1 MHKMK
6 KQQNKML
13 AALAAVFVLVFVAV
27 CGGFLLTE
35 PTVLPEESGTAA
47 VPSKTVTK
55 NGIDYYPRQDITVI
69 LLMGI
74 DEPGPVRSSMSYNN
88 KGESD
93 MVVLAVIEESREVC
107 HMLALNRDTM
117 MEIPVLGLGGK
128 QAGTKVAQLALAHT
142 YGSGLEDSCENTRKA
157 VSRFLGGITIDY
169 YISMNLDAVAILN
182 DAVGGVEV
190 TVTDDFS
197 MVDDTIRQGQ
207 MILQG
212 EQALSFV
219 QTRWNVGDHL
229 NLSRMERQKE
239 YMENFLEALRSRTDA
254 SENFVLDTYETVAPY
269 LVSDIPMST
278 LSGMVERYQNH
289 TVTEFRSPEGEN
301 VLGEEY
307 YEFYPDPDKLEDLIL
322 ELFYAPQK

>member
-1 MHKMK
+1 MK
-6 KQQNKML
+6 KRQNIIL
-13 AALAAVFVLVFVAV
+13 AVLAAVFVLVFVAV
-27 CGGFLLTE
+27 CGGLLLME
-35 PTVLPEESGTAA
+35 PTVLPEEPEAAA

-69 LLMGI
+69 LLIGI

-88 KGESD
+88 KGEAD
-93 MVVLAVIEESREVC
+93 MVVLAVIGESQEVC
-107 HMLALNRDTM
+107 HILALNRDTM
-117 MEIPVLGLGGK
+117 MQIPVLGLGGK

-157 VSRFLGGITIDY
+157 VSDFLGGITIDY

-182 DAVGGVEV
+182 DAVGGVTV

-197 MVDDTIRQGQ
+197 AVDETIRQGQ
-207 MILQG
+207 MVLRGQ
-212 EQALSFV
+212 QALSFV

-239 YMENFLEALRSRTDA
+239 YMENFLEALRSRTDTT
-254 SENFVLDTYETVAPY
+254 ENFVLDTYETVAPY
-269 LVSDIPMST
+269 LVSDIPLTT
-278 LSGMVERYQNH
+278 LSGMVERYKDH
-289 TVTEFRSPEGEN
+289 TVTEFYSPEGEN

-307 YEFYPDPDKLEDLIL
+307 YEFYADPDKLEDLIL

>member
-1 MHKMK
+1 MK
-6 KQQNKML
+6 KRQSKML
-13 AALAAVFVLVFVAV
+13 AALAAVFVLAFVAV
-27 CGGFLLTE
+27 CGGLLLME
-35 PTVLPEESGTAA
+35 PTVLPDEPGTAA

-74 DEPGPVRSSMSYNN
+74 DEPGPARSSMSYNN

-93 MVVLAVIEESREVC
+93 MVVLAVIDESREVC
-107 HMLALNRDTM
+107 RMLALNRDTM

-128 QAGTKVAQLALAHT
+128 QAGIKVAQLALAHT

-157 VSRFLGGITIDY
+157 VSKFLGGITVDY
-169 YISMNLDAVAILN
+169 YISMNLDAVPILN

-197 MVDDTIRQGQ
+197 LVDETIQQGRMVLRGP
-207 MILQG
+207 
-212 EQALSFV
+212 QALSFV

-239 YMENFLEALRSRTDA
+239 YMENFLEALRRKTDA
-254 SENFVLDTYETVAPY
+254 TENFVLDTYEMVAPY
-269 LVSDIPMST
+269 LVSNIPLST
-278 LSGMVERYQNH
+278 LSGMVDRYKNH
-289 TVTEFRSPEGEN
+289 AVSEFLSLEGEN

-307 YEFYPDPDKLEDLIL
+307 YEFYADPDKLEDLIL
-322 ELFYAPQK
+322 ELFYAPQ